1 MKIPLNRLTD
11 FLDRTLQNQAFTDA
25 SHNGLQLANRGSVS
39 SVVVG
44 VDASLR
50 LLQAAKQEGA
60 DLVLCHHGLSWGDS
74 LKRLTGLNYEL
85 VSFAITHNIAI
96 YAAHLPLDAHLK
108 YGNNAQLAKTLKL
121 QQIKPAFNYHGNTI
135 GVTGVL
141 PKTITFE
148 TFCKTVGEAISPDY
162 RALAFGPQ
170 KIRKIGIVS
179 GGAAEM
185 VAEAKE
191 LGLDAFLTGEP
202 SLQGYNLAENLHMN
216 AIFAGHYATEITGVR
231 ALAALLTRQFGIPS
245 TVLDFKI
252 TY

>member
-1 MKIPLNRLTD
+1 MSIPLQRMTQ
-11 FLDRTLQNQAFTDA
+11 FLDRTLQNQAFTD
-25 SHNGLQLANRGSVS
+25 SSNNGLQIANCGKVS
-39 SVVVG
+39 SIVVG

-50 LLQAAKQEGA
+50 LLQAAKDEGA
-60 DLVLCHHGLSWGDS
+60 DFVLCHHGLSWGDS

-85 VSFAITHNIAI
+85 VSFAITHNIAV
-96 YAAHLPLDAHLK
+96 YASHLPLDAHPH
-108 YGNNAQLAKTLKL
+108 YGNNAQLAKLLKL
-121 QQIKPAFNYHGNTI
+121 QQVKPAFEYHGNTI

-148 TFCKTVGEAISPDY
+148 EFCATVGTTISPDY
-162 RALAFGPQ
+162 RALAFGPK

-185 VAEAKE
+185 IADAQE

-202 SLQGYNLAENLHMN
+202 TLQGYTQAENLKMN
-216 AIFAGHYATEITGVR
+216 AVFAGHYATELTGVR
-231 ALAALLTRQFGIPS
+231 ALATLLTRQFGVSS
-245 TVLDFKI
+245 TVIDFKI